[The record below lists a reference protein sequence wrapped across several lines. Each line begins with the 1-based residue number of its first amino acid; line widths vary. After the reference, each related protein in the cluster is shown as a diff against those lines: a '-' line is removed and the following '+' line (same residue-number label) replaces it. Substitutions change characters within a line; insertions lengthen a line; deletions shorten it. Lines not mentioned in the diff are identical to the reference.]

1 MYQALIRIEYE
12 RIRGIYLRWEVKKFK
27 DGFKIFLIEDWLLKE
42 PNFDGSVL
50 ELVLW
55 VLIHFS
61 MSMPTSE

>member
-12 RIRGIYLRWEVKKFK
+12 RIRGIYLGEVKKVK

-61 MSMPTSE
+61 MSMPSSE

>member
-1 MYQALIRIEYE
+1 MYQALIKIEYE
-12 RIRGIYLRWEVKKFK
+12 RIRGIYLGEVKKVK

>member
-12 RIRGIYLRWEVKKFK
+12 RIGGIYLGEVKKVK

-61 MSMPTSE
+61 MSMPSSE

>member
-12 RIRGIYLRWEVKKFK
+12 RIRGIYLGEVKKVK

>member
-1 MYQALIRIEYE
+1 MYQALIKIEYE
-12 RIRGIYLRWEVKKFK
+12 RIRGIYLGEVKKVK

-61 MSMPTSE
+61 MSMPSSE